1 VRVGAAGAIINI
13 GYHMELDGRVMFH
26 IDGWRD
32 FIMSIHIQT
41 IGQAL
46 ILTARSTTRSHS
58 GRSGNP
64 KISGREIR
72 GKNISGSRK

>member
-46 ILTARSTTRSHS
+46 ILTARSTTRTPVGTSVRCLSSTIINCSCGDHV
-58 GRSGNP
+58 
-64 KISGREIR
+64 IS
-72 GKNISGSRK
+72 